1 MESATRSQVIE
12 LHELVREWAKVGSKT
27 GPVPTPVHE
36 NPTVAYVDLT
46 FAYGLARLG
55 EIEHS
60 DKLAESARTALEQ
73 FPADTDK
80 GIAGRY
86 LYEAFKYRID
96 QAAAGH
102 PPSSR
107 LSPALIHE
115 LAEIDRQSE
124 GKAHSPPGMAYF
136 VINRFRYQSRILEPF
151 ERTSP
156 YKPYTTPHEGGLKQ
170 ALYELI
176 DERDPERLVANVRE
190 LYRRSGAGPA
200 MTVEQFDVLRECLP
214 LSGRVGSAFA
224 AELIRLVPD
233 ALRQTYP
240 KQFDPLHKRAELLD
254 CGFLLAGY
262 FGHRDLAVLLV
273 EAFTECATASA
284 YDDRVR
290 LFNVVTGPCVRCLR
304 QLGLQ
309 DELDG
314 LLQRLLSAVLYGRS
328 LSDLQ
333 VKLSDQRE
341 PWMRMLQTL
350 LGIAGGL
357 LALGRTEQANPILDE
372 AQVELLS
379 APSGKPI
386 PQDHTR
392 LATAYIAAVGHGP
405 TESGF
410 QRLNDLFS
418 KIHPAKILNSFNT
431 APFFSRLHLNVAE
444 EVVLAILEMLPPVPS
459 PVPR

>member
-1 MESATRSQVIE
+1 MEPATRSQVIE
-12 LHELVREWAKVGSKT
+12 LHDLVREWAKVGSMT
-27 GPVPTPVHE
+27 GAVPMPFGE
-36 NPTVAYVDLT
+36 NPTVAYVDLM
-46 FAYGLARLG
+46 FAYGLARMG
-55 EIEHS
+55 EVEQS
-60 DKLAESARTALEQ
+60 TKLAESARVALEK
-73 FPADTDK
+73 FPAETDK
-80 GIAGRY
+80 GIAGRFF
-86 LYEAFKYRID
+86 YEAFKYRID

-102 PPSSR
+102 SLSGR
-107 LSPALIHE
+107 LSTVLLDE
-115 LAEIDRQSE
+115 LAEIDRKSG
-124 GKAHSPPGMAYF
+124 GKANSTFGMAHF
-136 VINRFRYQSRILEPF
+136 VITRMMVQSRILEPF
-151 ERTSP
+151 ERPDP
-156 YKPYTTPHEGGLKQ
+156 YKRFTTPHEGSLKQ

-200 MTVEQFDVLRECLP
+200 MTVEQFDVLRESLP
-214 LSGRVGSAFA
+214 LSGRVGAEFA

-254 CGFLLAGY
+254 CGFSLVGH

-273 EAFTECATASA
+273 EAFTECVTASA
-284 YDDRVR
+284 DDDRVR
-290 LFNVVTGPCVRCLR
+290 LINMVAGPCVRCLL
-304 QLGLQ
+304 QLGLRV
-309 DELDG
+309 ELDG
-314 LLQRLLSAVLYGRS
+314 VLQRLLSAVLDGRS

-333 VKLSDQRE
+333 VRLSDQRE

-410 QRLNDLFS
+410 QRLIDLFS

-431 APFFSRLHLNVAE
+431 APFFSRFHLEVVE
-444 EVVLAILEMLPPVPS
+444 EVVLAILEMLPSEPHS
-459 PVPR
+459 ISR